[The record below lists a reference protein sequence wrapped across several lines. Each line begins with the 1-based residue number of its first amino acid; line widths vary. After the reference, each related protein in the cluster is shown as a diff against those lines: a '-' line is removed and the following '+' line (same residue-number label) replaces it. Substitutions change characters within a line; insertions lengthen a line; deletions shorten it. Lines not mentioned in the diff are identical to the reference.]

1 MLRSINGPT
10 AAARAYGLDKKG
22 HETVLVFDLGG
33 GTGGRRRLLRCGGHL
48 RLTDWPMKHRIF
60 SYLAG
65 YQVTRPGTGAMT
77 RHPCG
82 YAGREACTAE
92 ASAAERWGSR
102 GHELGGSMS

>member
-48 RLTDWPMKHRIF
+48 
-60 SYLAG
+60 
-65 YQVTRPGTGAMT
+65 
-77 RHPCG
+77 
-82 YAGREACTAE
+82 
-92 ASAAERWGSR
+92 
-102 GHELGGSMS
+102 